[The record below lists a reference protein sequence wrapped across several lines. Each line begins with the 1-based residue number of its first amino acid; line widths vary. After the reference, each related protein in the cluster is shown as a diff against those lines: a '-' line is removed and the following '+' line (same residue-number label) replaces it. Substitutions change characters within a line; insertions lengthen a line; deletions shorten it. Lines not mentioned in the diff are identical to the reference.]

1 MVGSSLVTSPAN
13 AGVLAKTPRRWIAV
27 LVLLLVSASVVA
39 GVILVAELVLEQRF
53 ANTLYRAAR
62 RHPPHPFLQVLASAQ
77 VSHVNA
83 SGFRGD
89 AIAIAKPPGGI
100 RIFTL
105 GGSTSLGVANTY
117 EETYP
122 FLLQQR
128 LTREF
133 PNVPVEVQNAGVAWH
148 ATPHMLANYELRIRQ
163 YQPDIVIVYEAI
175 NDLYRGFSPSW
186 WASGPFTPDYAH
198 YLGPYIRFLGPDV
211 ESITATQDEWLLWR
225 LVRRRLFGEP
235 TPYDYRHPNVAKL
248 MTRLREREVARFPSL
263 DSYRDYFARLVTNLR
278 RDGITVAVAS
288 QPFLYRDGL
297 TPAERDLLYF
307 GPVFAEERG
316 EYPSVAS
323 MMNGMRQ
330 FNAASRQIAEAA
342 HVDYLDFDAAVPK
355 TSEYFTDDVHLTAKG
370 YEIQAQLVY
379 EWLLRSR
386 LIPPRPR

>member
-1 MVGSSLVTSPAN
+1 MTSPAA
-13 AGVLAKTPRRWIAV
+13 AGELTKRRRRWIAV
-27 LVLLLVSASVVA
+27 LILLLVLVA
-39 GVILVAELVLEQRF
+39 GAILVAELVLERGF
-53 ANTLYRAAR
+53 ADTLFRNAR

-77 VSHVNA
+77 VPHVNA
-83 SGFRGD
+83 TGFRGD
-89 AIAIAKPPGGI
+89 AITIARPPGGI
-100 RIFTL
+100 RIFAL
-105 GGSTSLGVANTY
+105 GGSTTLGVASVY

-122 FLLQQR
+122 FLLQER
-128 LTREF
+128 LKRGL

-163 YQPDIVIVYEAI
+163 YHPDIVVVYEAI
-175 NDLYRGFSPSW
+175 NDLYRSFSPSW

-211 ESITATQDEWLLWR
+211 ESITATRNEWLLWR
-225 LVRRRLFGEP
+225 LARRQFFGEP
-235 TPYDYRHPNVAKL
+235 TPYDYRRPNVAKL
-248 MTRLREREVARFPSL
+248 MTRLREREVASFPSL

-278 RDGITVAVAS
+278 RDGITVVVAS

-330 FNAASRQIAEAA
+330 FNDASRQIADAA

-355 TSEYFTDDVHLTAKG
+355 TSEYFTDDVHLTVKG
-370 YEIQAQLVY
+370 YEVQAQLVY

-386 LIPPRPR
+386 LMPPKPR